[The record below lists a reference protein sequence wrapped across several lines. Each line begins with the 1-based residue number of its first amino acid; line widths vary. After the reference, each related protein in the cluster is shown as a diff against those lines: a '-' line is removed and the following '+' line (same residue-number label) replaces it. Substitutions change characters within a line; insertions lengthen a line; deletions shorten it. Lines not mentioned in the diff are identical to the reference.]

1 MYNQGGGILDEF
13 KHAFNRGNNAHV
25 QLIMINVV
33 VFLVLIISN
42 VFLDLLIGT
51 EAFEFVLTQLAMPSN
66 ISKFIVKPWTMFTY
80 MFVHVGFFHILFN
93 MIFLYWFGRLIQ
105 EYLGSAKVISLYVL
119 GGLAGGFMYI
129 LLYNLMGFYADRV
142 DVSILFGASAGV
154 FAVVV
159 GAATLMPNF
168 AFHLFLIGTVRI
180 KYIAL
185 FYVVLSFASITGS
198 NAGGDLAHLGGAIV
212 GFFFIKQLNQG
223 VDWSK
228 SVMGVIGFFKS
239 FFTKQSKIKVSYT
252 SGSSKPKNRQASK
265 AKPSGTDQEV
275 IDNILDKISQSGYE
289 SLTKEEKQKL
299 FNASK
304 K

>member
-1 MYNQGGGILDEF
+1 
-13 KHAFNRGNNAHV
+13 
-25 QLIMINVV
+25 
-33 VFLVLIISN
+33 
-42 VFLDLLIGT
+42 
-51 EAFEFVLTQLAMPSN
+51 MPSN
-66 ISKFIVKPWTMFTY
+66 INKFIVKPWTLFTY

-93 MIFLYWFGRLIQ
+93 MIFLYWFGGLIQ
-105 EYLGSAKVISLYVL
+105 GYLGSAKVISLYVI
-119 GGLAGGFMYI
+119 GGIAGGIMYI
-129 LLYNLMGFYADRV
+129 LIYNTLGFYAERV
-142 DVSILFGASAGV
+142 DMSNLIGASAGV

-159 GAATLMPNF
+159 GAATLMPNHTF
-168 AFHLFLIGTVRI
+168 FLMFIGPVRI

-185 FYVVLSFASITGS
+185 LFVFLSFYQITGS
-198 NAGGDLAHLGGAIV
+198 NAGGELAHLGGAIV

-239 FFTKQSKIKVSYT
+239 FLVKQSKIKVTYS
-252 SGSSKPKNRQASK
+252 SGKSKLKDRRASK
-265 AKPSGTDQEV
+265 SKSAKTDQEE
-275 IDNILDKISQSGYE
+275 IDNILDKISQAGYE

>member
-1 MYNQGGGILDEF
+1 MYNQGGGILEEF
-13 KHAFNRGNNAHV
+13 KNAFNRGNNAHI
-25 QLIMINVV
+25 QLIMINLV

-42 VFLDLLIGT
+42 VFLDLLFGT
-51 EAFEFVLTQLAMPSN
+51 EAFEFVKAQLSLPSN
-66 ISKFIVKPWTMFTY
+66 INKFIVKPWTLVTY
-80 MFVHVGFFHILFN
+80 MFVHLGFLHILFN
-93 MIFLYWFGRLIQ
+93 MLFLFWFGKLIQ

-119 GGLAGGFMYI
+119 GGLAGGMMYI
-129 LLYNLMGFYADRV
+129 LIYNMLGFYANRV
-142 DVSILFGASAGV
+142 DTSMLIGASAGV
-154 FAVVV
+154 FAMVV
-159 GAATLMPNF
+159 GAATLMPNHTF
-168 AFHLFLIGTVRI
+168 FLMFIGAVRI

-185 FYVVLSFASITGS
+185 FYVILSFASITGS
-198 NAGGDLAHLGGAIV
+198 NAGGELAHLGGAMV

-239 FFTKQSKIKVSYT
+239 FFSKQSKIKVSY
-252 SGSSKPKNRQASK
+252 SRRKSKSEDRQMNKSKSPK
-265 AKPSGTDQEV
+265 TDQEE
-275 IDNILDKISQSGYE
+275 IDRILDKISQAGYE